1 MKHFRWFLFLVF
13 SLGALGAQAQQE
25 EPDYVRVRV
34 ETLSGGWRG
43 DIGDFGVF
51 YGSQPLRLTKATRS
65 GYYRVECSARFFRPI
80 SRRDFQVGATERDLA
95 FPIEF
100 RSFDVQENRPVV
112 VKIGFFFD

>member
-1 MKHFRWFLFLVF
+1 MFKDREGYYHCRKNR
-13 SLGALGAQAQQE
+13 E
-25 EPDYVRVRV
+25 YNIR
-34 ETLSGGWRG
+34 
-43 DIGDFGVF
+43 
-51 YGSQPLRLTKATRS
+51 PLRLTKATRS

-80 SRRDFQVGATERDLA
+80 SRRDFQVGATERDLS